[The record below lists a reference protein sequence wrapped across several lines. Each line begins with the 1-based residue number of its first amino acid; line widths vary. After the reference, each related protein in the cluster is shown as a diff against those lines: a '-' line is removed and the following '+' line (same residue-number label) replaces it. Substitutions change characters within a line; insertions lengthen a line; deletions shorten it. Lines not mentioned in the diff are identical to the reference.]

1 MTTRNQSLE
10 DILSNIVLVIKSN
23 GTVTY
28 YWSGLTATF
37 GALTLQDW
45 GFIIGVGVGVVYT
58 IRNYRVNKRQKL
70 NAIKR
75 DNEKAESIARQTKL
89 IEEYLLRVREEQPNK
104 DPMEAVEEVLTR
116 CALMP
121 ENEDEQ

>member
-1 MTTRNQSLE
+1 MTTRNE
-10 DILSNIVLVIKSN
+10 NINDIIQNIVLVIKSN

-28 YWSGLTATF
+28 YWSGATAAF

-58 IRNYRVNKRQKL
+58 IRNYRVNKKQKL

-75 DNEKAESIARQTKL
+75 DNEKAEHIARQTKL
-89 IEEYLLRVREEQPNK
+89 IEEYLLHAREDLGNK
-104 DPMEAVEEVLTR
+104 DPMEAVEEVLTQ
-116 CALMP
+116 CSLASEDP
-121 ENEDEQ
+121 NER